1 MNRQRGFT
9 LIELMIVVAI
19 VGILAAIAYP
29 SYREHVLKTRRAAA
43 AGCLVEL
50 AQFMERH
57 YTTHMA
63 YTGATLPSTACRTD
77 LASFYTFELP
87 AGAPVTA
94 STFTIQ
100 AVPQGGQTGD
110 TRCGTLG
117 INQLGTRTKSG
128 TGDLKECW

>member
-1 MNRQRGFT
+1 MSRKKGFT

-50 AQFMERH
+50 AQFMERY

-63 YTGATLPSTACRTD
+63 YTGATLPPTACRTD
-77 LASFYTFELP
+77 LASFYTFEFP
-87 AGAPVTA
+87 GASPVTA

-100 AVPQGGQTGD
+100 AVPQAGQAGD

-117 INQLGTRTKSG
+117 INQLGTRTESG
-128 TGDLKECW
+128 TGDVKDCW